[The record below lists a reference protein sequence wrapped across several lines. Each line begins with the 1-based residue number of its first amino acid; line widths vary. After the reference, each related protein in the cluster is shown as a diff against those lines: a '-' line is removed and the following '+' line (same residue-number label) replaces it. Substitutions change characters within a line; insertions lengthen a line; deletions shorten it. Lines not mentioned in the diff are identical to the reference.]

1 MAIAEIKRVFTQ
13 IHYTHLRKIVSKLDQ
28 FSSRSEIEEYL
39 TESLL
44 KLYPDLLIRQRL
56 F

>member
-1 MAIAEIKRVFTQ
+1 
-13 IHYTHLRKIVSKLDQ
+13 LDQ

-39 TESLL
+39 IESLL